1 MQRTLNIEFDNSLP
15 INQRREDITE
25 AIQKNQVVIICGET
39 GSGKTTQLPKIC
51 LALGRGVEQRI
62 GHTQPRRIAA
72 RAVASR
78 IAEELKSSIGELVGF
93 KIRFDD
99 KSSSRS
105 RIKLMTDGILL
116 AEIQS
121 DPLLRQYDT
130 IIIDEAHERSL
141 NIDFLLGYLQQLT
154 TKRSDLKIIITSATI
169 DPHRFSKHFNDAPIV
184 EVSGRTYPVKVLYRE
199 IAEDENSEDENRSVS
214 RSKER
219 SQRQHNGILNAIKE
233 LSQYGSGDILIFF
246 SGERDI
252 KDCHSFLKRARIP
265 QSEVL
270 PLFSRLSTKEQ
281 NKIFSAHSGRR
292 IILSTNVAETSLTVP
307 GIRYVIDT
315 GTARVS
321 RYSHRSGIQRLPIE
335 KISQAAANQR
345 KGRCGRVSDGVCIRL
360 YSEEDFTLRPLF
372 TDPEILRTHLAP
384 VILQMAALNLG
395 SPSNF
400 PFIDPPDLS
409 LIKDGERTLY
419 EIGAMDKKHQIT
431 PLGKKIGRFP
441 VDPQIARMLLAAERE
456 GCLNEIL
463 IIAAALTIQ
472 DPRERPLDAQ
482 QAADEKHAP
491 FADDKS
497 DFILFINLWNFFQ
510 EQRKKLSNSQLRKL
524 CKTNFLNWMRMREW
538 MDIHTQLLNIV
549 RELKL
554 KPNTIKADYGM
565 VHRALLSGLLSHIAM
580 QGDKYLYNGVRGVEL
595 RIWPGSTQFKNRMK
609 WMIAAEK
616 VETSQLYARTVAAI
630 EPEWIERIGKHL
642 LKRNY
647 AEPHWEKSRGQV
659 AAFESITL
667 YGLPIV
673 SRRKVN
679 FGSIEPAE
687 SRKIFIRSALVE
699 DQLNSRGDFLKHNR
713 NLIDE
718 VEKLEAKSRR
728 RDILIDAE
736 SLYLFYDEL
745 IPAEVR
751 SLPTFEKWRI
761 KAEKIDSKLLFL
773 STDKIM
779 QHSAEEASS
788 EELFPDHLTVG
799 NSKLPL
805 SYHFDPESRED
816 GVTLTLPA
824 EIVSQINRERTEWLV
839 PGLLRER
846 VIEMLRALPKKW
858 RRNFVPVADFADAV
872 LSSLDESK
880 GALGAQ
886 LSSKLRYMTGVTL
899 PEKIW
904 DEINIPEHL
913 QMSFKVID
921 RDGKTIHSGRDL
933 STLLDK
939 SYKSST
945 PSKGTFNI
953 EKNSRVSNGEQRHKV
968 ERQNL
973 QQWDFGDIPTS
984 VTVRRHG
991 IEMTLYPALTKPSVD
1006 SSRVDLTLVETA
1018 ELASTTN
1025 QHGITTL
1032 FLNQYKTQLSSLIA
1046 PPFETQSIC
1055 LQALK
1060 LGRCKSIIN
1069 QLLTISVTESMQ
1081 KSSSYNHTHLQQQSF
1096 EQSALD
1102 ALNTLPQT
1110 LKKNRN
1116 LIADIVKLY
1125 HQISNQLKG
1134 NIPPSQLLTYSK
1146 IKSHLDTLVYPNFIT
1161 NTPLEWLTHLPRY
1174 LKGVERRIDKLSN
1187 SPDKDRVWAQQLSLL
1202 WDRIEDSLN
1211 YEEHNS
1217 CDKFIEY
1224 RWMLEEYRISLFAQ
1238 ELGTVKPVSV
1248 ERLNKLWRQL

>member
-1 MQRTLNIEFDNSLP
+1 
-15 INQRREDITE
+15 
-25 AIQKNQVVIICGET
+25 
-39 GSGKTTQLPKIC
+39 
-51 LALGRGVEQRI
+51 
-62 GHTQPRRIAA
+62 
-72 RAVASR
+72 
-78 IAEELKSSIGELVGF
+78 
-93 KIRFDD
+93 
-99 KSSSRS
+99 
-105 RIKLMTDGILL
+105 
-116 AEIQS
+116 
-121 DPLLRQYDT
+121 
-130 IIIDEAHERSL
+130 
-141 NIDFLLGYLQQLT
+141 
-154 TKRSDLKIIITSATI
+154 
-169 DPHRFSKHFNDAPIV
+169 
-184 EVSGRTYPVKVLYRE
+184 
-199 IAEDENSEDENRSVS
+199 
-214 RSKER
+214 
-219 SQRQHNGILNAIKE
+219 
-233 LSQYGSGDILIFF
+233 
-246 SGERDI
+246 
-252 KDCHSFLKRARIP
+252 
-265 QSEVL
+265 
-270 PLFSRLSTKEQ
+270 
-281 NKIFSAHSGRR
+281 
-292 IILSTNVAETSLTVP
+292 
-307 GIRYVIDT
+307 
-315 GTARVS
+315 
-321 RYSHRSGIQRLPIE
+321 
-335 KISQAAANQR
+335 
-345 KGRCGRVSDGVCIRL
+345 
-360 YSEEDFTLRPLF
+360 
-372 TDPEILRTHLAP
+372 
-384 VILQMAALNLG
+384 
-395 SPSNF
+395 
-400 PFIDPPDLS
+400 
-409 LIKDGERTLY
+409 
-419 EIGAMDKKHQIT
+419 
-431 PLGKKIGRFP
+431 
-441 VDPQIARMLLAAERE
+441 
-456 GCLNEIL
+456 
-463 IIAAALTIQ
+463 
-472 DPRERPLDAQ
+472 
-482 QAADEKHAP
+482 
-491 FADDKS
+491 
-497 DFILFINLWNFFQ
+497 
-510 EQRKKLSNSQLRKL
+510 
-524 CKTNFLNWMRMREW
+524 
-538 MDIHTQLLNIV
+538 
-549 RELKL
+549 
-554 KPNTIKADYGM
+554 
-565 VHRALLSGLLSHIAM
+565 
-580 QGDKYLYNGVRGVEL
+580 
-595 RIWPGSTQFKNRMK
+595 
-609 WMIAAEK
+609 
-616 VETSQLYARTVAAI
+616 
-630 EPEWIERIGKHL
+630 
-642 LKRNY
+642 
-647 AEPHWEKSRGQV
+647 
-659 AAFESITL
+659 
-667 YGLPIV
+667 
-673 SRRKVN
+673 
-679 FGSIEPAE
+679 
-687 SRKIFIRSALVE
+687 
-699 DQLNSRGDFLKHNR
+699 
-713 NLIDE
+713 
-718 VEKLEAKSRR
+718 
-728 RDILIDAE
+728 
-736 SLYLFYDEL
+736 
-745 IPAEVR
+745 
-751 SLPTFEKWRI
+751 
-761 KAEKIDSKLLFL
+761 
-773 STDKIM
+773 
-779 QHSAEEASS
+779 
-788 EELFPDHLTVG
+788 
-799 NSKLPL
+799 
-805 SYHFDPESRED
+805 
-816 GVTLTLPA
+816 
-824 EIVSQINRERTEWLV
+824 
-839 PGLLRER
+839 
-846 VIEMLRALPKKW
+846 MLRALPKKW